1 MQFIF
6 DEPCTLSA
14 QERYTVIDW
23 FLNRAESVTVTFRKA
38 DGSIRVMPCTI
49 NDRLLPVRNQTSGS
63 TTTNPS
69 YDSMLVW
76 SLDKNEWRSFKTL
89 NVISV
94 AAN

>member
-6 DEPCTLSA
+6 DEPCNLSE

-49 NDRLLPVRNQTSGS
+49 GDPQGS
-63 TTTNPS
+63 TS
-69 YDSMLVW
+69 KSGYDSVLVW
-76 SLDKNEWRSFKTL
+76 SLDKNEWRQFKTM
-89 NVISV
+89 NIFSISV
-94 AAN
+94 ND